1 MNAIDDVATRL
12 DQLARATGFEEVDAA
27 TLGTTKTLPT
37 PVRVWASRYAVIV
50 AAATT
55 ADRAIAQS
63 QSLQSWLDEVLL
75 SRERDVKGVVDGYLV
90 LVSPVELPA
99 NTVQQL
105 RLDRRVCR
113 KYVVWPESTGDR
125 WARLDAVTVLGLPD
139 RTGNSEEAA
148 FQSPPEALSL
158 LWRTLIDS
166 DSDAEAIR
174 QVCELNP

>member
-1 MNAIDDVATRL
+1 MSVLDEAAMRL
-12 DQLARATGFEEVDAA
+12 DHLARATGFKEIDAA
-27 TLGTTKTLPT
+27 ALETTQTLPCA
-37 PVRVWASRYAVIV
+37 VRVWASRYAVLV

-55 ADRAIAQS
+55 AESAIAQS

-75 SRERDVKGVVDGYLV
+75 SRERDVRGVVDGYLV
-90 LVSPVELPA
+90 LVSLIELPA

-113 KYVVWPESTGDR
+113 KYAVWPQSTGDR
-125 WARLDAVTVLGLPD
+125 WARLEAVTVLGLPD

-148 FQSPPEALSL
+148 FQSPPETLSL